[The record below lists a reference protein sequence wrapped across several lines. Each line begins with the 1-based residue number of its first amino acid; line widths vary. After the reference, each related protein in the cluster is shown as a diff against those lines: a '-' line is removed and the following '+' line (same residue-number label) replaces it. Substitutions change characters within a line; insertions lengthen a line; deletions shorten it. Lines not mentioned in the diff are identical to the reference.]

1 MKKQFIILAVF
12 ISSLIANAQDNA
24 LPKVVLTNDFN
35 STTLCKI
42 LTNSEIEILE
52 KDASN
57 EVKINLGKDKRMD
70 CYLRWDSKKE
80 FLTFSNYRYLKDEMS
95 KEELDK
101 FVSDTNTFSHYK
113 AQLLVEDNVIYG
125 IVFTSDFWIKDGFVE
140 NALLSALE
148 NFKREFSE
156 KAILNFVKE

>member
-1 MKKQFIILAVF
+1 MEKYLLIVAVF
-12 ISSLIANAQDNA
+12 ISSLITNAQYNA

-52 KDASN
+52 KDTSN
-57 EVKINLGKDKRMD
+57 EIKINLSKDKKMD

-80 FLTFSNYRYLKDEMS
+80 FLTFSNYRYLKDEIS

-113 AQLLVEDNVIYG
+113 AQLLVEDNIIYG

-156 KAILNFVKE
+156 NAILNFVKE

>member
-1 MKKQFIILAVF
+1 MKKQLIILAVF
-12 ISSLIANAQDNA
+12 ISSLIVKAQDNE
-24 LPKVVLTNDFN
+24 VVLTNDFN
-35 STTLCKI
+35 STRLCKI

-57 EVKINLGKDKRMD
+57 EIKINLNKDKRMD

-80 FLTFSNYRYLKDEMS
+80 FLTFSNYRYLKDEIS
-95 KEELDK
+95 KEEIDK

>member
-12 ISSLIANAQDNA
+12 ISSLIANAQDKV
-24 LPKVVLTNDFN
+24 LPKVVQTNDFN
-35 STTLCKI
+35 ATTLCKM
-42 LTNSEIEILE
+42 LANSEIEILE

-57 EVKINLGKDKRMD
+57 EIKINLGEDKRMD
-70 CYLRWDSKKE
+70 CYLRWNSKKE
-80 FLTFSNYRYLKDEMS
+80 FLTFSNYRYLKDEIS

-113 AQLLVEDNVIYG
+113 AQLLVEDNIIYG

-156 KAILNFVKE
+156 NAILNFVKE

>member
-1 MKKQFIILAVF
+1 MKKQLIILAIF
-12 ISSLIANAQDNA
+12 ISSLITNAQDNA

-57 EVKINLGKDKRMD
+57 EIKINLSKDKRMD

-80 FLTFSNYRYLKDEMS
+80 FLTFSNYRYLKDEIS

-125 IVFTSDFWIKDGFVE
+125 IVFTSDFWVKGGFVE

>member
-1 MKKQFIILAVF
+1 MKKQLIILAVF
-12 ISSLIANAQDNA
+12 ISSLIANAQEKY
-24 LPKVVLTNDFN
+24 LPKVVQTNDFN
-35 STTLCKI
+35 ATTLCKM
-42 LTNSEIEILE
+42 LANSEIEILE

-57 EVKINLGKDKRMD
+57 EIKINLGKDKRMD

-80 FLTFSNYRYLKDEMS
+80 FLTFSNYRNLKDEMS

-125 IVFTSDFWIKDGFVE
+125 IVLTSDFWIKEGFVE

-156 KAILNFVKE
+156 NAILNFVKE

>member
-1 MKKQFIILAVF
+1 MEKYLLIVAVF
-12 ISSLIANAQDNA
+12 ISSLITNAQYNA
-24 LPKVVLTNDFN
+24 LPKVVMTNNFN
-35 STTLCKI
+35 STTLCEI
-42 LTNSEIEILE
+42 VTNAGIEILE
-52 KDASN
+52 KDTPN

-80 FLTFSNYRYLKDEMS
+80 FLTFSNYRYLKDEIS

-113 AQLLVEDNVIYG
+113 AQLLVEDNVVYG

-156 KAILNFVKE
+156 NTILNFVKE

>member
-1 MKKQFIILAVF
+1 MKKQLIILAVF
-12 ISSLIANAQDNA
+12 ISSLIANAQDKV
-24 LPKVVLTNDFN
+24 LPKVVQTNDFN
-35 STTLCKI
+35 STKLCKI
-42 LTNSEIEILE
+42 LTNSGIEILE

-57 EVKINLGKDKRMD
+57 EIKINLGEDKRMD

>member
-1 MKKQFIILAVF
+1 MKRQLIILAIF

-24 LPKVVLTNDFN
+24 LPKVVMTNDFN
-35 STTLCKI
+35 ATTLCEIVTKAR
-42 LTNSEIEILE
+42 IEILE

-57 EVKINLGKDKRMD
+57 EIKINLSKDKRMD

-80 FLTFSNYRYLKDEMS
+80 FLTFSNYRYLKDEIS

-156 KAILNFVKE
+156 NTILNFVKE

>member
-1 MKKQFIILAVF
+1 MKKQLIILAVF

-24 LPKVVLTNDFN
+24 FPKVVLTKDFN
-35 STTLCKI
+35 ATTLCKI

-57 EVKINLGKDKRMD
+57 EIKINLSKDKRMD

-80 FLTFSNYRYLKDEMS
+80 FLTFSNYRNLKDEMS

-140 NALLSALE
+140 NALLSGLE

-156 KAILNFVKE
+156 KAILDFVKE

>member
-1 MKKQFIILAVF
+1 MKKQLIILAVF
-12 ISSLIANAQDNA
+12 ISSLIANAQEKD
-24 LPKVVLTNDFN
+24 LPKVVQTNDFN
-35 STTLCKI
+35 ATTLCKM
-42 LTNSEIEILE
+42 LANSEIEILE

-57 EVKINLGKDKRMD
+57 EIKINLGKDKRMD

-80 FLTFSNYRYLKDEMS
+80 FLTFSNYRNLKDEMS

-125 IVFTSDFWIKDGFVE
+125 IVFTSDFWIKEGFVE

-156 KAILNFVKE
+156 NAILNFVKE

>member
-1 MKKQFIILAVF
+1 MKKYLLIVVVF
-12 ISSLIANAQDNA
+12 ISSLIANAQDEV

-35 STTLCKI
+35 ATTLCKI

-57 EVKINLGKDKRMD
+57 EIKINLGKDKKME

-80 FLTFSNYRYLKDEMS
+80 FLTFSNYRNLKDAIS

-101 FVSDTNTFSHYK
+101 LVADTNTFSHYK
-113 AQLLVEDNVIYG
+113 AQYLVEDNVIYG

-156 KAILNFVKE
+156 KAILDFVKE

>member
-1 MKKQFIILAVF
+1 
-12 ISSLIANAQDNA
+12 
-24 LPKVVLTNDFN
+24 
-35 STTLCKI
+35 
-42 LTNSEIEILE
+42 
-52 KDASN
+52 
-57 EVKINLGKDKRMD
+57 MD

>member
-1 MKKQFIILAVF
+1 MKKYLLIVAVF
-12 ISSLIANAQDNA
+12 ICSLFANAQDNA
-24 LPKVVLTNDFN
+24 IPKVVLANDFN
-35 STTLCKI
+35 STILCKI
-42 LTNSEIEILE
+42 LTNSGIEILE

-57 EVKINLGKDKRMD
+57 EIKINLGKEKKME

-80 FLTFSNYRYLKDEMS
+80 FLTFSNYLNLKDEIS

-101 FVSDTNTFSHYK
+101 LVADTNTFSHYK

-125 IVFTSDFWIKDGFVE
+125 IVFTSDFWIKDDFVE
-140 NALLSALE
+140 EALLSALD

-156 KAILNFVKE
+156 NTILNFVKE